1 MNERLQLFTPIN
13 ILMLFIAEFNGAK
26 LFNKLETAV
35 QCTVQKLLCI
45 ETEKKNNVKKRL
57 FTYEQN
63 QQLRNSV
70 C

>member
-1 MNERLQLFTPIN
+1 MNERLQLLTPIN

-26 LFNKLETAV
+26 LFNKLERAV
-35 QCTVQKLLCI
+35 QCTVQKLLWI

-63 QQLRNSV
+63 QQLRNSF